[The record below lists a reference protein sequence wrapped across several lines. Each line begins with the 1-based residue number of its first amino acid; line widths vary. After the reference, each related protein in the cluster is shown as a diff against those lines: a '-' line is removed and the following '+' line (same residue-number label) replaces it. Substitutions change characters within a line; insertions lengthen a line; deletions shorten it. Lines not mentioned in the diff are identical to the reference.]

1 MLSAVTATDSA
12 QSEFIYDQDPAG
24 DIRETVFGERVSLG
38 WRERDRLGQP
48 GWGEAVT
55 CPVSASWGG
64 ESDTPLCKWPQSWS
78 TACLH
83 LEETQTVTAFET
95 GVFFFNEY
103 FTELYF

>member
-1 MLSAVTATDSA
+1 MQELRGREGQA
-12 QSEFIYDQDPAG
+12 AG
-24 DIRETVFGERVSLG
+24 VRGTVFGERVSLG

-48 GWGEAVT
+48 AGWGEAVT